1 MDPFIEQQ
9 YSDSLLKNR
18 MLNELFYESV
28 PVILHEDDLNSMYYS
43 IENRSPFLDTNLF
56 EWSQSIPTEH
66 FINRGYAKAILRDSV
81 REIVPSRIID
91 KHEKIGFNVP
101 ILDYLDLN
109 NKSIKNQL
117 LSDSPV
123 FDLINK
129 EEINNIIQMSNFP
142 NSKSKLLF
150 NFINVKFF

>member
-1 MDPFIEQQ
+1 MQRQ
-9 YSDSLLKNR
+9 
-18 MLNELFYESV
+18 FY
-28 PVILHEDDLNSMYYS
+28 
-43 IENRSPFLDTNLF
+43 
-56 EWSQSIPTEH
+56 
-66 FINRGYAKAILRDSV
+66 GDSV

-150 NFINVKFF
+150 NFINVKFFFRNFYNEMV